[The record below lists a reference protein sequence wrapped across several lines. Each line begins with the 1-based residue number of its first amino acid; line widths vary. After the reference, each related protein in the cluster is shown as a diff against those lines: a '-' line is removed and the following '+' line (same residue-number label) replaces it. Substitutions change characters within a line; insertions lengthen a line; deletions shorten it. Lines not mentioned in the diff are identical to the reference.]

1 MASKAPVK
9 AKAKTEAEDMAKGL
23 TLKQKR
29 LVDEYLKTA
38 NKTQAA
44 INAGYSSKR
53 ADTALSIAR
62 ETLGKPQVREYL
74 ESRSK
79 EKEDLCGVNFQV
91 LAKKLLEITE
101 SSKSD
106 YSKIMAINSLNKM
119 FGYESPVKVAQTDTE
134 GNDRDGQMVF
144 EFLKEHNP
152 ELLQKFIEKKLQTE

>member
-9 AKAKTEAEDMAKGL
+9 AKAKAKAEDVAKGL
-23 TLKQKR
+23 TLKMKR
-29 LVDEYLKTA
+29 LADAYLVTA
-38 NKTQAA
+38 NKTKAG
-44 INAGYSSKR
+44 IMAGYSEK
-53 ADTALSIAR
+53 TAYAIAQ
-62 ETLGKPQVREYL
+62 ETLNNPRVVEYMRA
-74 ESRSK
+74 RSK
-79 EKEDLCGVNFQV
+79 DKEDLCGVNFQI

-101 SSKSD
+101 SSNSD
-106 YSKIMAINSLNKM
+106 YSKIMAINCLNKM